1 MPFRFPN
8 LKTYMERMASAMFLN
23 FTKLQHKK
31 DNIKYFQTFYSFIR

>member
-1 MPFRFPN
+1 MPFRFPQLN
-8 LKTYMERMASAMFLN
+8 INKYLSLN